1 MRESSDAVV
10 ERVKV
15 REVAGVFRS
24 RDALEAAVDV
34 LLLAGFDRADIDLM
48 TTADAVREKLG
59 TVYIAAEEL
68 ADVPRAPRRA
78 FVARDEAVSTLA
90 GAAGILTF
98 VGATAAAFSVV
109 ASGGALALAA
119 AAALAGGGAA
129 GGIGAVLFSRFL
141 GREQSKEIEAQMAT
155 GGLVLW
161 VRVRSSEQ
169 EETAQR
175 ILREQGGE
183 AVRVHEI
190 EIDKR
195 LDDLPLAALRPDP
208 WLGDERLAQP

>member
-1 MRESSDAVV
+1 MA
-10 ERVKV
+10 
-15 REVAGVFRS
+15 
-24 RDALEAAVDV
+24 
-34 LLLAGFDRADIDLM
+34 
-48 TTADAVREKLG
+48 TADAVREKLD
-59 TVYIAAEEL
+59 TVYVAAEEL

-78 FVARDEAVSTLA
+78 FVARDEVVSTLA

-119 AAALAGGGAA
+119 AAAVAGGGAA

-161 VRVRSSEQ
+161 LRVRSAEQ
-169 EETAQR
+169 EERAQQ